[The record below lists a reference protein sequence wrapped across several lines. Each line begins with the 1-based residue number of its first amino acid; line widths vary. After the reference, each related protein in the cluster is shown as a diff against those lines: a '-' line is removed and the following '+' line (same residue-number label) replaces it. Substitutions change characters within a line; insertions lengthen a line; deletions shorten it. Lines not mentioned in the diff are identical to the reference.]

1 MKKFVFAAIFTAIAI
16 TAVGCTS
23 ITKTA
28 TTEPEQQGH
37 TVAVVEPEEVVE
49 VEDVEETG
57 PNLGDYDVVIN
68 SWNIVNDYEGNPA
81 ISIVYDFTNYY
92 EKAESYM
99 LAINEDVY
107 QNGIQLDSVLFL
119 EGWQDGADASVDT
132 DTKIQPGSTISVT
145 KTYLLRDTTTPITVE
160 MKKLFDFVD
169 DYKVEFTITLD

>member
-1 MKKFVFAAIFTAIAI
+1 MKKFVFAAVFAAIAI
-16 TAVGCTS
+16 ATVGCTS
-23 ITKTA
+23 TTKTA

-49 VEDVEETG
+49 ETG
-57 PNLGDYDVVIN
+57 PNLGDYDVSIN
-68 SWNIVNDYEGNPA
+68 SWTIVNDYEGNPA

-107 QNGIQLDSVLFL
+107 QNGIQLDGVMFL

-132 DTKIQPGSTISVT
+132 DTKIQPGSTITVT